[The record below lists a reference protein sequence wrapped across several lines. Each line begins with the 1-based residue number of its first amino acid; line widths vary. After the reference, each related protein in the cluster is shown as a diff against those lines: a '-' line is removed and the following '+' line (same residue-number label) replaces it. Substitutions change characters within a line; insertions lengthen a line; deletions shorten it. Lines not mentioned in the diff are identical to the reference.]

1 MLPLC
6 RSEGIGVI
14 PWSPLARG
22 RLTRDWD
29 AHSARAETDNFGK
42 TLYARTADADRTVVE
57 AVAAVAARL
66 DRPRAQVALAW
77 VLAKP
82 EVSAPIVGAT
92 RLEQLDD
99 AVAALSLQ
107 LSPADIAELEAP
119 YVPHAVVGHT

>member
-1 MLPLC
+1 M
-6 RSEGIGVI
+6 
-14 PWSPLARG
+14 
-22 RLTRDWD
+22 
-29 AHSARAETDNFGK
+29 
-42 TLYARTADADRTVVE
+42 VE

-66 DRPRAQVALAW
+66 GRPRAQVALAW
-77 VLAKP
+77 VLHKP